1 MRAGPP
7 WRPCGKRMLSR
18 NSLTTLHRDRR
29 SATAVTRALSSSAN
43 GRATPLPWHS
53 LSGWMQH
60 RPSRKKRQKKR
71 RRNEKRLNRAQ
82 NKKNPRWNQ
91 KSPLSKKRNRH
102 RHRQKKR
109 SQKRENGSA
118 ENRRSR
124 KNNLPWRPDLPGALC
139 DSARP
144 SPPQADLCRFFESAD
159 VGLALHLMTPDPYVF
174 IVIFVGV
181 A

>member
-18 NSLTTLHRDRR
+18 NSSTTSRRDRR
-29 SATAVTRALSSSAN
+29 SATAVTRALLSSAN

-60 RPSRKKRQKKR
+60 QPSRKKRQKKR
-71 RRNEKRLNRAQ
+71 RRSEKPLRQAQ

-91 KSPLSKKRNRH
+91 KSPLPKKRNRH
-102 RHRQKKR
+102 RHRQKNR
-109 SQKRENGSA
+109 SQKRGNGSA

-124 KNNLPWRPDLPGALC
+124 KNNFRRIRNCPERLWFSEAITSSSGPLSLFRI
-139 DSARP
+139 
-144 SPPQADLCRFFESAD
+144 CRCR
-159 VGLALHLMTPDPYVF
+159 LAQH
-174 IVIFVGV
+174 
-181 A
+181 